1 MLNMAKLGNGF
12 LIPLKKL
19 NSFEDLSK
27 EQIKSILLTSNFY
40 LTDIYNWLEKPITLD
55 FSIKK
60 EDHSFSGSNFEIR
73 SIENMDEEEYSRDPE
88 PPDIFVSDFLS
99 FVEQIRTELP
109 QNKNFDLDLDQ
120 KNYLEGIGSIFL
132 FFNIDVGNFEK
143 IKKEDLVKI
152 EKNSGQASEKIDEL
166 IKKILEV
173 KAFEQ
178 EVEEVEETE
187 KTEKKEEANYYS
199 GSGTSSQ
206 TNEEKKEQR
215 EEKDSEQ
222 KKEELKDQKR
232 DFKADFSQE
241 FNLARLDPESKNYL
255 QYLSI
260 ITINQT
266 LNRYFDDATLQK
278 LGLTEI
284 PTFDSLPLDVR
295 QKLMTSAFTQIEG
308 LLVGG
313 QYNLADLI
321 SKPST
326 RLSLASAAS
335 IDLMMDVNAM
345 HSLNQSVRQLA
356 KKELPKEQEQQITKE
371 RQEELEKFKKEVE
384 EAKKKGNLSKKEAEK
399 IIEQSKTSFF
409 TLSEDQFID
418 KLAELTKNAGR
429 DQAGTD
435 LLTKSNVL
443 PTIDTFIQEGFPV
456 EFVQY
461 FDYKKFSFYF
471 GDEIIDEKTFL
482 EHEEEIKN
490 LFIVYW
496 KSRRTQLANLT
507 RQEVAWEKIDLEETN
522 AIWDDI
528 TSSPESLEK
537 HFKMMQYHRQINLT
551 YGGATVTGVLAGQA
565 TDDPILQLYQE
576 AQQSTHLNNLKREF
590 EEYLRTGSQQSYQ
603 QITIYYEYY
612 FHQPA
617 PQVINMTDY
626 NDIATHFNPYDLY
639 AIAANQDMGMSA
651 FTQGENGLPYLPE
664 QFQGQGGL
672 REALENSPIG
682 QAGDMLAKEALKYG
696 LRAGIDAISGG
707 TAEAAFQ
714 AWDAAKAAAPI
725 LQELEDEVLNK
736 LLEWIKKY
744 GPYLAAAAILMSL
757 IPLAGLL
764 IAPIGLY
771 FALKNMG
778 GLGGLF
784 GKNGGIL
791 GGKAGKAAS
800 RTLGQ
805 GSATRMGVNLGT
817 NAAQTATAQ
826 TATATTATGTGLGS
840 TAMATA
846 SQAVIGTVAITAG
859 ATLFYRANLENAF
872 LTHFPAVDP
881 YTNTLNSKK
890 SKYASLEKTAK
901 IIEGCPSP
909 ESEGKKC
916 ENPNFPVSIKY
927 EIEIKPKKDYTIQI
941 TNIEDNIKFRQSEK
955 GWEEIEGRV
964 PPTIEEST
972 SFKLDDFEEIKDADD
987 LILEP
992 GESLILEYEVENLS
1006 SNYNHTAI
1014 INTAEIKFYYENSFE
1029 SGTDTAKTSARICLG
1044 ECGMGAGCWPT
1055 TGNITQLP
1063 FGVGTPDSDASHRPP
1078 LSGGYADAYDIADGV
1093 ETYPNIYTP
1102 FAGELCF
1109 AGCSDK
1115 GFGCHYNLK
1124 FDGGTL
1130 KFAHFEEEFWSG
1142 CKDVEEGF
1150 LIGPM
1155 GNRGNSTGT
1164 HLHFELYCGDTYY
1177 ACSGS
1182 DSSVLESL
1190 MPETIQ
1196 GNQPAQLHDS
1206 VVTCYE

>member
-1 MLNMAKLGNGF
+1 MAKLGNGF

-27 EQIKSILLTSNFY
+27 EQIKSVLLTSNFY

-55 FSIKK
+55 FSIRK
-60 EDHSFSGSNFEIR
+60 ENYSFSGTNFEIR
-73 SIENMDEEEYSRDPE
+73 SIENMDEEEYIRDDN

-109 QNKNFDLDLDQ
+109 QNKNFDLDQDQ
-120 KNYLEGIGSIFL
+120 KNYLEEIGSIFS
-132 FFNIDVGNFEK
+132 FFNIDIGNYEY
-143 IKKEDLVKI
+143 IRKEDLIKIEENAGKISNKIEELISKILKTKALADEDKI
-152 EKNSGQASEKIDEL
+152 EKDSD
-166 IKKILEV
+166 
-173 KAFEQ
+173 
-178 EVEEVEETE
+178 
-187 KTEKKEEANYYS
+187 KKEETPLEKISALSRGAS
-199 GSGTSSQ
+199 GGTRSKTENKEDQ
-206 TNEEKKEQR
+206 EEQ
-215 EEKDSEQ
+215 EKDKEE

-232 DFKADFSQE
+232 DFKVDFSQE

-321 SKPST
+321 ANPST
-326 RLSLASAAS
+326 RLSLASSAS

-345 HSLNQSVRQLA
+345 HTLNQSVRQIA
-356 KKELPKEQEQQITKE
+356 KKELPKEQEQQVTKK

-384 EAKKKGNLSKKEAEK
+384 EAKKKGNLSKEEAEK
-399 IIEQSKTSFF
+399 LIEQSKTSFF

-418 KLAELTKNAGR
+418 KLAELAKDAGR
-429 DQAGTD
+429 DPAGAD
-435 LLTKSNVL
+435 LLSRSNVL
-443 PTIDTFIQEGFPV
+443 PTIDTFIQEGLPV
-456 EFVQY
+456 EFLQY

-471 GDEIIDEKTFL
+471 GDEIFDEKTFL
-482 EHEEEIKN
+482 ANEEEIKN

-496 KSRRTQLANLT
+496 KSRRSQLANLT
-507 RQEVAWEKIDLEETN
+507 RQEVAWEKVDLAETD

-537 HFKMMQYHRQINLT
+537 HFQMMQYHRKLNFY
-551 YGGATVTGVLAGQA
+551 YGGDVITGALAGNP

-576 AQQSTHLNNLKREF
+576 AQQSTHLNSLKQEF

-603 QITIYYEYY
+603 QITIYYEFY

-617 PQVINMTDY
+617 PQVISMTEY
-626 NDIATHFNPYDLY
+626 NDIAAHFNPYDLY
-639 AIAANQDMGMSA
+639 AIAANQEMGMSA

-664 QFQGQGGL
+664 QFQRQGGL
-672 REALENSPIG
+672 RQALENSPIG

-696 LRAGIDAISGG
+696 LRAGIGAATGG
-707 TAEAAFQ
+707 GSEAAFQ
-714 AWDAAKAAAPI
+714 AWDAAKKAIP
-725 LQELEDEVLNK
+725 LLEQVEDEFLNK
-736 LLEWIKKY
+736 LIEWIKKY

-764 IAPIGLY
+764 LAPVAIY
-771 FALKNMG
+771 FALKNIG

-784 GKNGGIL
+784 GGQGRL
-791 GGKAGKAAS
+791 FGREAGKAAS
-800 RTLGQ
+800 RTLTQ
-805 GSATRMGVNLGT
+805 GSAARTGASIGS
-817 NAAQTATAQ
+817 NAAQTASTK
-826 TATATTATGTGLGS
+826 TATATAGKGLASSAMTTAT
-840 TAMATA
+840 
-846 SQAVIGTVAITAG
+846 QAVIGTVAITAG
-859 ATLFYRANLENAF
+859 TTLFYRANLENAF
-872 LTHFPAVDP
+872 LTDFPAVDP
-881 YTNTLNSKK
+881 YASTLQSKK
-890 SKYASLEKTAK
+890 SKYASIEKTAK
-901 IIEGCPSP
+901 IVKGCPSP

-941 TNIEDNIKFRQSEK
+941 TNIEDNVKFRQSET
-955 GWEEIEGRV
+955 GWEEVEGRV
-964 PPTIEEST
+964 PPTIAEST
-972 SFKLDDFEEIKDADD
+972 SFKLDDFDEIKSPED

-992 GESLILEYEVENLS
+992 GESLILEYEIENLS
-1006 SNYNHTAI
+1006 SDYNHTAI
-1014 INTAEIKFYYENSFE
+1014 INTAEVKFYYENSFE

-1055 TGNITQLP
+1055 NGSISQLP
-1063 FGVGTPDSDASHRPP
+1063 YGTYSHAPP
-1078 LSGGYADAYDIADGV
+1078 GSKGGYADAYDIADRSL
-1093 ETYPNIYTP
+1093 PNVYSP
-1102 FAGELCF
+1102 FEGQLCF
-1109 AGCSDK
+1109 KGCDDDN
-1115 GFGCHYNLK
+1115 GWGCY
-1124 FDGGTL
+1124 FDLSFEGRKL
-1130 KFAHFEEEFWSG
+1130 RFAHFEEEPTWASQQ
-1142 CKDVEEGF
+1142 CVDVEEGF

-1155 GNRGNSTGT
+1155 GNRGNSSGP
-1164 HLHFELYCGDTYY
+1164 HLHYEVDYQGGFY
-1177 ACSGS
+1177 SHVQRSFS
-1182 DSSVLESL
+1182 DLESL
-1190 MPETIQ
+1190 VPETVQ
-1196 GNQPAQLHDS
+1196 GNHPAQLNNT